1 MQAIC
6 KILAKYESTLGQIGG
21 GKALILSEIVELPA
35 VQPTD
40 SSESLLTTVILLG
53 VTLYILFTL
62 SPLNVEKVHQCTFKT
77 IKIEMTMVCY
87 VSEPT
92 CQKIV

>member
-35 VQPTD
+35 VLPAD
-40 SSESLLTTVILLG
+40 SESLLTTVILLG